1 MKRVTLV
8 RHGESTWNATRRWQ
22 GHSDPPLTAAGER
35 QGHELAARLGPV
47 LQDYDLIESSD
58 LRRAKHTAELAGATP
73 RLDREWRELF
83 LGDWEGLFHR
93 EVQEQFPD
101 QLAALRAGEPVKL
114 GGGESWHDLAVRVGA
129 ALSRL
134 VDRLPDDGRGL
145 VFCHGGVVMAL
156 VTAAFDLPT
165 RTPRRIG
172 HLVNT
177 GITEFGFNA
186 DGTTTLLRFNDAGHL
201 SDRAPRARAGVPVIR
216 LGASAMQG
224 ERVVTGLPDDLSDAS
239 PAVLVDRAE
248 ILRDLAGAVLSSSTS
263 ACLGPLEG
271 SAHLELHDG
280 AQVLVDYNVATDG
293 SRSGFG
299 LQGRRASRAE
309 P

>member
-1 MKRVTLV
+1 VKRVTLV

-22 GHSDPPLTAAGER
+22 GHSDPPLTAAGEA
-35 QGHELAARLGPV
+35 QGHALAMRLKPT
-47 LQDYDLIESSD
+47 LQDFNIIESSD
-58 LRRAKHTAELAGATP
+58 LRRANHTAELAGANP
-73 RLDREWRELF
+73 RIDSEWRELF

-101 QLAALRAGEPVKL
+101 ELAALRAGEPVQL
-114 GGGESWHDLAVRVGA
+114 GGGESWHDLAVRAGA
-129 ALSRL
+129 ALTRL

-145 VFCHGGVVMAL
+145 VFCHGGVVIAL

-177 GITEFGFNA
+177 SITELGFNA
-186 DGTTTLLRFNDAGHL
+186 DGTTTLLRFNDAAHL
-201 SDRAPRARAGVPVIR
+201 PDRAPRAPAGVPVIR
-216 LGASAMQG
+216 LGPSPMQG
-224 ERVVTGLPDDLSDAS
+224 ERVVNGLPHDLSDAS

-248 ILRDLAGAVLSSSTS
+248 RLRDLAGAALSSSTS
-263 ACLGPLEG
+263 ARLGPLDG
-271 SAHLELHDG
+271 SAHLKLHDG

-299 LQGRRASRAE
+299 